1 VLVLFCA
8 LGVNAQIMHKV
19 YVHPA
24 QITSNDTITI
34 ETQIAILGTCSFVDS
49 FSIVEGNTIRLNVCY
64 LSFETSSSVIGR
76 DTLLFKFAPLPDG
89 IYTVEYKVN
98 ATDDISDVICRYPD
112 LSDSSSIAF
121 TVGANSISNL
131 TDELNIYPNPVVDNL
146 AINLSQMHSA
156 VNWQITSAAGRL
168 LLHSVVAQ
176 PNFTIDVS
184 TLPPGVYFIQLVN
197 DHQQIIKR
205 FVKH

>member
-1 VLVLFCA
+1 
-8 LGVNAQIMHKV
+8 
-19 YVHPA
+19 
-24 QITSNDTITI
+24 
-34 ETQIAILGTCSFVDS
+34 
-49 FSIVEGNTIRLNVCY
+49 
-64 LSFETSSSVIGR
+64 
-76 DTLLFKFAPLPDG
+76 
-89 IYTVEYKVN
+89 
-98 ATDDISDVICRYPD
+98 
-112 LSDSSSIAF
+112 
-121 TVGANSISNL
+121 VGANSISNL